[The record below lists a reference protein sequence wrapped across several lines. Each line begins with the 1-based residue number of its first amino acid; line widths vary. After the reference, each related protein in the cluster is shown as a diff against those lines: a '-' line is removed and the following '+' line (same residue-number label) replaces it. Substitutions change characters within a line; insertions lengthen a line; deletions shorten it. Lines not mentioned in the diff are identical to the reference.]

1 MAKQKELVKKMEALR
16 VAEMIGCRGAHKDED
31 GNWMPCASM
40 DSLERISNRA
50 ETSKWKEK
58 SSFEGRLEREEVGRK
73 KRKKK
78 RDGWEKLNERPI
90 QGINGSAPG
99 ITSGPNQFAPPQAV
113 GSSVS
118 SGSTVSGGPTMN
130 MFGASTAK
138 AAMTGPQYVRD
149 NDPDVFTDP
158 ESARARSRQMGCIG
172 ISRRISK
179 TGRAVW
185 MPCTNMSDYARL
197 AGTTSLGR
205 RGRAAQERNAI
216 RTVLR
221 EELGKLKRKKSIQ
234 EELTED

>member
-1 MAKQKELVKKMEALR
+1 MAKKKELVKKIEALR
-16 VAEMIGCRGAHKDED
+16 VAEMIGCRGAHKDDD

-58 SSFEGRLEREEVGRK
+58 SNTEGRFKREEIGRK
-73 KRKKK
+73 KRKKR
-78 RDGWEKLNERPI
+78 RDGWEQLDERPV
-90 QGINGSAPG
+90 QGIIGSGPG
-99 ITSGPNQFAPPQAV
+99 ITSGPNQFSQPQNIGAT
-113 GSSVS
+113 VS
-118 SGSTVSGGPTMN
+118 SGSMVSGGPTMN

-138 AAMTGPQYVRD
+138 AAMVGPEYVRD

-197 AGTTSLGR
+197 AGSTSLGR
-205 RGRAAQERNAI
+205 RGRAAQDRNVI

-234 EELTED
+234 EELTQD

>member
-1 MAKQKELVKKMEALR
+1 MAKKKELVKKMEALR
-16 VAEMIGCRGAHKDED
+16 VAEMIGCRGAHRDKDR
-31 GNWMPCASM
+31 NWMPCSSM

-58 SSFEGRLEREEVGRK
+58 SDVDNPTTRQEIGRK

-78 RDGWEKLNERPI
+78 RSSWERLTERPI
-90 QGINGSAPG
+90 QGINGSSPG
-99 ITSGPNQFAPPQAV
+99 ITSGPSQFAPPQTI
-113 GSSVS
+113 GSDVS
-118 SGSTVSGGPTMN
+118 SGSTISGGPTMN

-138 AAMTGPQYVRD
+138 SAMSGPEYVRD
-149 NDPDVFTDP
+149 NDQDVFTDP

-185 MPCTNMSDYARL
+185 MPCTNMSDYSRL
-197 AGTTSLGR
+197 SGSTALGR
-205 RGRAAQERNAI
+205 RGRAAQERNVI

-234 EELTED
+234 EELTQD

>member
-1 MAKQKELVKKMEALR
+1 MEKKKELIKKIEALR
-16 VAEMIGCRGAHKDED
+16 VAEMIGCRGAHKDDD

-40 DSLERISNRA
+40 ASLERISDRA
-50 ETSKWKEK
+50 ESSSWKAK
-58 SSFEGRLEREEVGRK
+58 SATDEDTKREQIGRK

-78 RDGWEKLNERPI
+78 RDGWEKLRERPI
-90 QGINGSAPG
+90 RGIDGSGPG
-99 ITSGPNQFAPPQAV
+99 ITSGPGQFSAPLDI
-113 GSSVS
+113 GSGVS
-118 SGSTVSGGPTMN
+118 SGSAVSGGPTMN
-130 MFGASTAK
+130 MFGASMAK
-138 AAMTGPQYVRD
+138 AATSGPEYVRD
-149 NDPDVFTDP
+149 NDQDVFTDP

-197 AGTTSLGR
+197 AGSTSLGR
-205 RGRAAQERNAI
+205 RGRAEQDRNTI

-234 EELTED
+234 EELTQD

>member
-1 MAKQKELVKKMEALR
+1 MAKSKELVKKIEALR

-50 ETSKWKEK
+50 ETPSWKGK
-58 SSFEGRLEREEVGRK
+58 SSDESNLEREQIGRK

-78 RDGWEKLNERPI
+78 RDGWEKLRERPI
-90 QGINGSAPG
+90 QGIIGSGPG
-99 ITSGPNQFAPPQAV
+99 ITSGPSQFTAPQDV
-113 GSSVS
+113 GSGVS
-118 SGSTVSGGPTMN
+118 SGSAVSGGPTMN
-130 MFGASTAK
+130 MFGASSAK
-138 AAMTGPQYVRD
+138 ASMAGPEYVRD

-197 AGTTSLGR
+197 SGSTSLGR
-205 RGRAAQERNAI
+205 RGRASEQRNAI

-234 EELTED
+234 EELQQD

>member
-1 MAKQKELVKKMEALR
+1 MAKKKELVKKIEALR
-16 VAEMIGCRGAHKDED
+16 VAEMIGCRGAHKDKD

-40 DSLERISNRA
+40 ESLERISNRA

-58 SSFEGRLEREEVGRK
+58 SAPDGTMQRDEVGRK
-73 KRKKK
+73 KRRKR
-78 RDGWEKLNERPI
+78 RDGWEKLRERPI
-90 QGINGSAPG
+90 QGINGSGPG
-99 ITSGPNQFAPPQAV
+99 ITSGPSQFAAPQDV
-113 GSSVS
+113 GSAVS
-118 SGSTVSGGPTMN
+118 SGSAVSGGSTMN
-130 MFGASTAK
+130 MFGASMAK
-138 AAMTGPQYVRD
+138 AAMTGPEYVRD

-172 ISRRISK
+172 VSRRISK

-197 AGTTSLGR
+197 AGSTALGR

>member
-1 MAKQKELVKKMEALR
+1 
-16 VAEMIGCRGAHKDED
+16 
-31 GNWMPCASM
+31 M

-99 ITSGPNQFAPPQAV
+99 ITSGPNRFAPPQAV

>member
-1 MAKQKELVKKMEALR
+1 MAKKKELVKKIEALR

-40 DSLERISNRA
+40 ESLERISNRA

-58 SSFEGRLEREEVGRK
+58 SAANEKPIREEVGRK
-73 KRKKK
+73 KKKKK
-78 RDGWEKLNERPI
+78 RSGWENLRERPV
-90 QGINGSAPG
+90 QGIMGSGPG
-99 ITSGPNQFAPPQAV
+99 ITSGPSQFSAPQDV
-113 GSSVS
+113 GSGVS
-118 SGSTVSGGPTMN
+118 SGSAVSGGPTMN
-130 MFGASTAK
+130 MFGASMAK

-197 AGTTSLGR
+197 AGSTSLGR
-205 RGRAAQERNAI
+205 RGRAAQERNVI

>member
-1 MAKQKELVKKMEALR
+1 MANKKELVKKIEALR

-58 SSFEGRLEREEVGRK
+58 STPEEQPTREMVGRK

-78 RDGWEKLNERPI
+78 RNGWENLRERPV
-90 QGINGSAPG
+90 QGIIGSGPG
-99 ITSGPNQFAPPQAV
+99 ITSGPSQFAAPQDV
-113 GSSVS
+113 GSEVS
-118 SGSTVSGGPTMN
+118 SGSAISGGPTMN
-130 MFGASTAK
+130 MFGASMAK
-138 AAMTGPQYVRD
+138 VAMTGPEYVRD

-185 MPCTNMSDYARL
+185 MPCTNMSDYSRL
-197 AGTTSLGR
+197 AGSTALGR
-205 RGRAAQERNAI
+205 RGRAAQERNVI
-216 RTVLR
+216 RTVLQ

-234 EELTED
+234 EELTQD

>member
-1 MAKQKELVKKMEALR
+1 MVKKKELIKKIEALR
-16 VAEMIGCRGAHKDED
+16 VAEMIGCSGAHKDND

-40 DSLERISNRA
+40 SSLERISNRA
-50 ETSKWKEK
+50 ETSSWKAK
-58 SSFEGRLEREEVGRK
+58 STTDELTKREEIGRK

-78 RDGWEKLNERPI
+78 RSVWENLRERPI
-90 QGINGSAPG
+90 QGINGSGPG
-99 ITSGPNQFAPPQAV
+99 ITSGPSQFSTPPDV
-113 GSSVS
+113 GSGVS
-118 SGSTVSGGPTMN
+118 SGSAVSGGQTMN
-130 MFGASTAK
+130 MFGASAAK

-185 MPCTNMSDYARL
+185 MPCTNTSDYARL
-197 AGTTSLGR
+197 AGSTSLGR
-205 RGRAAQERNAI
+205 RGRAAQERNTI
-216 RTVLR
+216 RTILR

>member
-1 MAKQKELVKKMEALR
+1 MAKSKELVKKIEALR

-50 ETSKWKEK
+50 ETSNWKEK
-58 SSFEGRLEREEVGRK
+58 SSDKSNLEREQIGRK
-73 KRKKK
+73 KRKKR
-78 RDGWEKLNERPI
+78 RDGWEKLQERPI
-90 QGINGSAPG
+90 QGIIGSGPG
-99 ITSGPNQFAPPQAV
+99 ITSGPSQFTAPQDV
-113 GSSVS
+113 GSGVS
-118 SGSTVSGGPTMN
+118 SGSAVSGGPTMN
-130 MFGASTAK
+130 MFGASSAK
-138 AAMTGPQYVRD
+138 ASMAGPEYVRD
-149 NDPDVFTDP
+149 NNPDVFTDP

-197 AGTTSLGR
+197 SGSTSLGR
-205 RGRAAQERNAI
+205 RGRATEQRNTI

-234 EELTED
+234 EELQQD